1 MPIRTTLALW
11 YGLLTLVILTLVA
24 GVRYAGQQQLLHNQQ
39 DYGLKVVAD
48 VLDSSMPRRT
58 PSKEVAQKAVA
69 RIVADYRDI
78 ELKGTIIKVYDPLR
92 GLVFSSSRAEE
103 EWLPLT
109 DQAWDAAL
117 KQRASLVTM
126 TLSADQPSV
135 RVLTKLVFNRET
147 LVYVIQVGRSLY
159 DIEASLGNFVL
170 LSLLFI
176 PASALL
182 VGISGWWLSRR
193 ALQPLGDVI
202 ETAHR
207 ISTGELSHRID
218 AAHYSEEIR
227 ELAQAFNQMM
237 ARLEASFQQIR
248 DFSDNVSHEL
258 RIPLSILQ
266 GQTELSLRR
275 SRSEADYRK
284 VLESNLE
291 EIQRMEKIVERLL
304 FLSRADRGEITLNLA
319 EVDLHGLLGS
329 VAGQFKVPAEEKQL
343 CVSLRSD
350 GPLSVVGDEV
360 LLRELV
366 LNLVQNAI
374 TYTPPGGEVTLSLG
388 RQNGRIALTVAD
400 TGCGIPREE
409 IHNIFER
416 FYKVDRSRAGQG
428 SGLGLSLCR
437 WIAEAHQG
445 RIMVNSTVG
454 TGSRFTVLLPAP
466 H

>member
-39 DYGLKVVAD
+39 DYALKVVAD

-227 ELAQAFNQMM
+227 ELAQAFNQMTE
-237 ARLEASFQQIR
+237 RLEASFQQIR

-258 RIPLSILQ
+258 RIPLSILR
-266 GQTELSLRR
+266 GQAELSLRR
-275 SRSEADYRK
+275 VRSEAEYRR

-291 EIQRMEKIVERLL
+291 EIHGMEKIVERLL
-304 FLSRADRGEITLNLA
+304 FLSRADRGEIILNL
-319 EVDLHGLLGS
+319 EHVDLHGLIAG
-329 VAGQFKVPAEEKQL
+329 VADQLKVAAQEKPVRLAVDATGPAT
-343 CVSLRSD
+343 VI
-350 GPLSVVGDEV
+350 GDQV

-374 TYTPPGGEVTLSLG
+374 TYTPAGGGVTLALE
-388 RQNGRIALTVAD
+388 RQNGRVALSVAD
-400 TGCGIPREE
+400 TGCGIPAEE
-409 IHNIFER
+409 IPKIFER
-416 FYKVDRSRAGQG
+416 FYKVDRARASQG

-437 WIAEAHQG
+437 WIADAHQG

-454 TGSRFTVLLPAP
+454 RGSRFTVLLPAP